1 MKIFKPLLLLIFLIL
16 NLYAQDKSKLSFG
29 IVINQYN
36 SLNQNRIKRLSEN
49 LVQKANQDYKRD
61 FRVVFYES
69 QKLLIEDLKAKKN
82 INTVVLYPEFYAQNK
97 ELIKEITINPII
109 FKNNNENK
117 NTQFLLI
124 ANKNS
129 NIHSIK
135 DLKNKVFI
143 NAEYVKNYSIWL
155 DFLSLKILNKPY
167 KSILKQ
173 ELFSAKLSTSVLDVY
188 FNKGDFCIVDKKIY
202 ENMLILNPSLENN
215 LTIIEKS
222 PEMFFSAISSIH
234 KDSADLVELINVLLN
249 DESFKNDFR
258 ELLKLI
264 SIDSLS
270 FVEFKD
276 LKQIEDFY
284 DEYAKLQKKYN
295 K

>member
-1 MKIFKPLLLLIFLIL
+1 MKVFKSLFLLIFLIS
-16 NLYAQDKSKLSFG
+16 NLYAKNESKLSFG
-29 IVINQYN
+29 IAISQYN
-36 SLNQNRIKRLSEN
+36 VSNQNRIKRLSEN
-49 LVQKANQDYKRD
+49 LVQKANQDYKKD
-61 FRVVFYES
+61 FKVVFYEN
-69 QKLLIEDLKAKKN
+69 QKLLLEDLKAKKN

-97 ELIKEITINPII
+97 ELIKEITIHPII

-117 NTQFLLI
+117 NTQFLLV

-129 NIHSIK
+129 NIYSIK
-135 DLKNKVFI
+135 ELKNKIFI

-167 KSILKQ
+167 KNIIKQ
-173 ELFSAKLSTSVLDVY
+173 ELFSAKPSTSVLDVY
-188 FNKGDFCIVDKKIY
+188 FNKGDFCIIDKKIY
-202 ENMLILNPSLENN
+202 EDMLILNPSLENN
-215 LTIIEKS
+215 LTIIEKL

-234 KDSADLVELINVLLN
+234 KDSADLVELIHELLK

-284 DEYAKLQKKYN
+284 DEYAKLKKKYN